1 MSGALLCCHSALP
14 PTLRIDRVRLAFT
27 QQQSAARRSTTAL
40 PLAYRWK
47 YARVLWG
54 YLLCSVV
61 ILKVI
66 MPNYKAIVSNMSALE
81 GKYK

>member
-1 MSGALLCCHSALP
+1 MLGSAAHVLSRALLAH
-14 PTLRIDRVRLAFT
+14 
-27 QQQSAARRSTTAL
+27 
-40 PLAYRWK
+40 RWK